1 MGVGTSLQMSWCIT
15 DDSASV
21 VGRSAPCT
29 VGPVF
34 IAGCLPYLQ
43 RAAQLLFYFLSLWPF
58 DFPQRP
64 LVSISF
70 VVVDTADVC
79 H

>member
-1 MGVGTSLQMSWCIT
+1 MSVGTSLQVSWCIG
-15 DDSASV
+15 DESASG

-34 IAGCLPYLQ
+34 IAGLSAIPAKSCTV
-43 RAAQLLFYFLSLWPF
+43 LFYFLSLWPF

-70 VVVDTADVC
+70 VVANTADVC

>member
-1 MGVGTSLQMSWCIT
+1 MGVGTSLQMSWCIA
-15 DDSASV
+15 DESASG

-29 VGPVF
+29 VGPFF
-34 IAGCLPYLQ
+34 IARLSLYLQ

-58 DFPQRP
+58 DFPQQP

-70 VVVDTADVC
+70 VVADTADVC

>member
-1 MGVGTSLQMSWCIT
+1 
-15 DDSASV
+15 
-21 VGRSAPCT
+21 
-29 VGPVF
+29 
-34 IAGCLPYLQ
+34 
-43 RAAQLLFYFLSLWPF
+43 LLFYFLSLWPF

-70 VVVDTADVC
+70 VVADTADVC

>member
-1 MGVGTSLQMSWCIT
+1 MGVGTLLQVSWCT
-15 DDSASV
+15 ADESASG

-34 IAGCLPYLQ
+34 IAGLSAIPVKGCTVVVL
-43 RAAQLLFYFLSLWPF
+43 FLSLWPF

-70 VVVDTADVC
+70 VVADTADVC